1 MREFAAK
8 PKKFN
13 DDDIRDEF
21 QRDRD
26 RILYSKPFRR
36 LSGKTQVF
44 FVGTDDHIRTRLT
57 HTLEVNQIA
66 NTISSYLGLN
76 TTLTEAIALGHDIGH
91 APFGHAGERVLNSIM
106 NGEDSINEKL
116 IKLDEIRDKDK
127 GFKHNLQALRIL
139 KDLTMSYKRTYGL
152 DISKKT
158 LWGIVNHSSL
168 RYEEDSKLGFYDR
181 YLRDLDDNE
190 DRSIEALVV
199 KDADEIAQRHHD
211 IEDAIELE
219 LIPKKK
225 LLEKIKEVFKEELD
239 KKKMYKSII
248 KRIEYEDLSKNELIT
263 NYSKLIVDLYVSEY
277 IESLENLVMELN
289 EKKEIC
295 QNEFKVY
302 DKNKHLKE
310 FCREMLIEKGT
321 GFSKNFKEK
330 DKKFQEFLKN
340 AVLNSQSVQMMD
352 GKGKYI
358 IRKLFQAYFTN
369 PQQMPDKTVKTFLRN
384 IGVLLGIQI
393 KQEDILPSFIRNE
406 IERYHR
412 DILKEKEGNK
422 KIKVFK
428 DILEKKITIYE
439 YKIVLM
445 RTITDYIAGMTDKYA
460 LKQYEIL
467 YGTVY

>member
-168 RYEEDSKLGFYDR
+168 RYKEDSKLGFYDR

-422 KIKVFK
+422 EIDVFGK
-428 DILEKKITIYE
+428 FLEREITIYE

-467 YGTVY
+467 YGTAY

>member
-139 KDLTMSYKRTYGL
+139 KDLTMSYEGDYGL
-152 DISKKT
+152 NISKKT

-263 NYSKLIVDLYVSEY
+263 NYSKLIVDIYVSEY
-277 IESLENLVMELN
+277 IKSLENLFMELN

-406 IERYHR
+406 IKRYHR
-412 DILKEKEGNK
+412 DILKEKEENK
-422 KIKVFK
+422 EIDVFGK
-428 DILEKKITIYE
+428 FLEREITIYE

-467 YGTVY
+467 YGTAY